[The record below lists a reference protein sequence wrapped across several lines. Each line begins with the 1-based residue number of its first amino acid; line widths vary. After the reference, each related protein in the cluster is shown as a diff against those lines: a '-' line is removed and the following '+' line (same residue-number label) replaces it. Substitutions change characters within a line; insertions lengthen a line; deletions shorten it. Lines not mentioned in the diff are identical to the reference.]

1 MAQAKGISFERI
13 REMLHYCPE
22 TGALTWRISRGNQIY
37 AGGTAGTTN
46 AYGYRV
52 VVLDRKFFMVHRL
65 AFMFML
71 GRMPLHGL
79 DVDHIDRNRSN
90 NSWANLREVSRAKN
104 LRNMTA
110 PEHKPPNVNRRG
122 NRWQVTFS
130 VENKTKYFG
139 MYPTIEEAVEVA
151 ERVREKL
158 VANLA

>member
-1 MAQAKGISFERI
+1 MNQAKGISFERI

-22 TGALTWRISRGNQIY
+22 TGALTWRISRGNQVY

-52 VVLDRKFFMVHRL
+52 VVLDGKFFMVHRL

-71 GRMPLHGL
+71 GRMPLPGL
-79 DVDHIDRNRSN
+79 DVDHIDRDRGN
-90 NSWANLREVSRAKN
+90 NAWANLREVSRAKN
-104 LRNMTA
+104 LRNMAA

-139 MYPTIEEAVEVA
+139 MYPTVEEAVEVA
-151 ERVREKL
+151 ERIRAEL
-158 VANLA
+158 AANLS